1 MSHGKNG
8 GKGRPGKLGS
18 KPASTKKNKTL
29 PNLDFSQVPKRN
41 SRIRDESVP
50 GARPNQRLGEF
61 TINRLSH
68 DGRGVTQWNGKTL
81 FVDGALA
88 GEQVS
93 VRFVSEHGRYAEAVV
108 DEVIQAAAERQ
119 TPPCPHYKLCGGC
132 QLQHMPE
139 SLQLQL
145 KQDTLL
151 EQMQRWAGLTPSRV
165 LPAIQSSS
173 TGYRSRARLGVW
185 YEADGRVTLGF
196 RQRQSKHLTPID
208 HCLVLPASLN
218 ALLLPLR
225 QWLAQLQS
233 AQAVT
238 HLELLDVAGHMGVI
252 VRHTKK
258 LSVAD
263 REALTALAGA
273 FGGEIWLQGD
283 KGASLTALDGQA
295 CDPRLHYEL
304 PDFSLDLAFHP
315 QDFIQVNP
323 AVNRRMVQQAIDL
336 LQLTGAE
343 RVLDLFC
350 GIGNFTL
357 PLARACAEVIGVEAV
372 EAMVER
378 GRENAVRSG
387 LENLRFM
394 AADLT
399 KLSVNQLQQRCGKVD
414 AILLDPPRD
423 GAREILA
430 SIGQLAA
437 KRIVYVSC
445 NPATLARDA
454 KLLADSGY
462 RLESLGVLDMFPH
475 TTHVESMAL
484 FVRP

>member
-1 MSHGKNG
+1 
-8 GKGRPGKLGS
+8 
-18 KPASTKKNKTL
+18 
-29 PNLDFSQVPKRN
+29 
-41 SRIRDESVP
+41 
-50 GARPNQRLGEF
+50 
-61 TINRLSH
+61 
-68 DGRGVTQWNGKTL
+68 
-81 FVDGALA
+81 
-88 GEQVS
+88 
-93 VRFVSEHGRYAEAVV
+93 
-108 DEVIQAAAERQ
+108 
-119 TPPCPHYKLCGGC
+119 
-132 QLQHMPE
+132 
-139 SLQLQL
+139 
-145 KQDTLL
+145 
-151 EQMQRWAGLTPSRV
+151 
-165 LPAIQSSS
+165 
-173 TGYRSRARLGVW
+173 
-185 YEADGRVTLGF
+185 
-196 RQRQSKHLTPID
+196 
-208 HCLVLPASLN
+208 
-218 ALLLPLR
+218 LLPLR

-238 HLELLDVAGHMGVI
+238 HLELLDVAGHSGVI

-263 REALTALAGA
+263 REALAALAGA
-273 FGGEIWLQGD
+273 SGCEIWLQGD
-283 KGASLTALDGQA
+283 KGASLTALDSQA

-336 LQLTGAE
+336 LQLTGTE

-378 GRENAVRSG
+378 GRENAARSG

-414 AILLDPPRD
+414 AILLDPP
-423 GAREILA
+423 
-430 SIGQLAA
+430 
-437 KRIVYVSC
+437 RIVYVSC